1 MNSKQLI
8 FLLDKNGDENEHVF
22 VVDIANQTTMD
33 LTPYDKVKVSLAG
46 QHRDRPD
53 EILVRMN
60 KRNPQNMDIVK
71 FNTWTG
77 FSEIVFENQGGYLS
91 MIKDHQWVVRCRTSY
106 TKDGGQLVELRDSA
120 TSPWYEFKQIAMQD
134 VMNTQPLSFSKDG
147 KTLRFMD
154 ATGRD
159 KSALIYMPARKGG
172 ADHPVVVFESTK
184 ADISDTYS
192 DQETKE
198 IQAVAVNYLRNE
210 WFILDQAVKKDFD
223 TVAALDHGDP
233 HIVSQTLDNSKWI
246 VAFEKDNGPLNYWL
260 YNSQT

>member
-1 MNSKQLI
+1 
-8 FLLDKNGDENEHVF
+8 
-22 VVDIANQTTMD
+22 
-33 LTPYDKVKVSLAG
+33 
-46 QHRDRPD
+46 
-53 EILVRMN
+53 
-60 KRNPQNMDIVK
+60 
-71 FNTWTG
+71 
-77 FSEIVFENQGGYLS
+77 
-91 MIKDHQWVVRCRTSY
+91 
-106 TKDGGQLVELRDSA
+106 VELRDGV

-172 ADHPVVVFESTK
+172 ADHPVVVFESSK
-184 ADISDTYS
+184 ADISDTYT

-198 IQAVAVNYLRNE
+198 IQAVSVDYLRNE
-210 WFILDQAVKKDFD
+210 WFILDQAIKKDFD
-223 TVAALDHGDP
+223 TVATLDHGDP

-246 VAFEKDNGPLNYWL
+246 VAFERDNGPLNYWL